1 MYPYV
6 LVCYSYV
13 LMWCFSHDPL
23 LCPPPVALVIYLPRK
38 VYTYALHIFSL
49 SIYPM
54 KLHEFFFFLQALAG
68 IFFSSS
74 IPCMNFFFGSDT
86 PPPRMSNGQM
96 FKAGGQARCIMVE
109 RVDEVCSKL
118 SYDYCGRYHNLNH
131 E

>member
-1 MYPYV
+1 MYSYVACMYPYV

-86 PPPRMSNGQM
+86 PPPRMSNGPPLTTQS
-96 FKAGGQARCIMVE
+96 E
-109 RVDEVCSKL
+109 SYKL
-118 SYDYCGRYHNLNH
+118 DIYIWLYLHMKLV
-131 E
+131 

>member
-1 MYPYV
+1 
-6 LVCYSYV
+6 
-13 LMWCFSHDPL
+13 MWCFSHDPL

-86 PPPRMSNGQM
+86 PPPRMSNGPPLR
-96 FKAGGQARCIMVE
+96 GGPLDILGGGVSDPKKKFIQEIELEKKIPACA
-109 RVDEVCSKL
+109 
-118 SYDYCGRYHNLNH
+118 
-131 E
+131 